1 MPTVLGRK
9 LLQKNSLTVMPMLDD
24 VRSLGSS
31 SENVV
36 GLRTRVAFLT
46 DIPSPYINEVLRAL
60 ALKVDLTCLFCS
72 DTSTRGMPWQFG
84 QQLGFRYTVVGGV
97 VVRRRDADGIDYYVS
112 PRIFWHLIRVRPSVI
127 ISGMFSFPTLYG
139 WLYARL
145 FGAKLFIFSDGTAR
159 SERNLSWL
167 QRVARRF
174 LLPRAAGCIAQSVPA
189 AERFKELA
197 PTKPIFVAPHTTN
210 LSPFLEIAAVRNWS
224 ARPELRLLTVGRLIQ
239 GKGIHH
245 LIRALAQMPST
256 HRPVHLTVVGSGPEE
271 GPLKALAESYHL
283 TNIKFSGFVDQ
294 AQLPAFYADADAFV
308 FPTLG
313 DTFGIA
319 MLEAAAS
326 GLALV
331 ASNEAGATKDLI
343 TNDEMGLVFDPRDE
357 STLATQIALLADNHN
372 LVVSMGRAA
381 HGLARERT
389 AERAADGYLSA
400 IRGTSTAWRPK

>member
-1 MPTVLGRK
+1 
-9 LLQKNSLTVMPMLDD
+9 
-24 VRSLGSS
+24 
-31 SENVV
+31 
-36 GLRTRVAFLT
+36 
-46 DIPSPYINEVLRAL
+46 
-60 ALKVDLTCLFCS
+60 
-72 DTSTRGMPWQFG
+72 
-84 QQLGFRYTVVGGV
+84 
-97 VVRRRDADGIDYYVS
+97 
-112 PRIFWHLIRVRPSVI
+112 
-127 ISGMFSFPTLYG
+127 
-139 WLYARL
+139 
-145 FGAKLFIFSDGTAR
+145 
-159 SERNLSWL
+159 
-167 QRVARRF
+167 
-174 LLPRAAGCIAQSVPA
+174 
-189 AERFKELA
+189 
-197 PTKPIFVAPHTTN
+197 
-210 LSPFLEIAAVRNWS
+210 
-224 ARPELRLLTVGRLIQ
+224 
-239 GKGIHH
+239 
-245 LIRALAQMPST
+245 MPST

-343 TNDEMGLVFDPRDE
+343 TNDEIGLVFDPRDE
-357 STLATQIALLADNHN
+357 STLASQIALLADNHD